1 MTRTTSQSRI
11 VYSHY
16 KNAKWYYPPL
26 IMAHKHSS
34 AAAAP
39 DVLHNMRHSL
49 AHVLAQAV
57 QHLWPDTQITIGPPI
72 DTGCYYDFLFRLPIS
87 DGDFGKIEKEMRRII
102 ASAQTFEV
110 DELSIKESVKFWKE
124 KGQTFK
130 VELVEDLAKAGETKV
145 THYRNVDKDGKETF
159 VDLCRGGHVPS
170 LRDIPPDAFKI
181 TSLAGAYW
189 RGKETNAQLT
199 RLYIAAFG
207 SKKEL
212 EEYLKMMEEAKK
224 RDHRKLGK
232 ELDLFVFS
240 DMVGPGLPLWT
251 PRGTIIADE
260 IEKLA
265 KEMEEKGGYLRVRT
279 PHIAKGKLYERTGHL
294 THYKTSMFPPM
305 EIDGEEEYYLKPMN
319 CPHHHEIFAS
329 RPRSYR
335 DLPMR
340 LAEYGHCY
348 RYEDSGALFGL
359 MRVRSLSMNDAHMY
373 VTEEQFEEEFNAVID
388 MYLVYFKIFDIQKY
402 DMRLSLHAPE
412 GLGKKYVDSPELW
425 VKTEEMVRRA
435 LQKKGIAFTEVPD
448 EAAFYGPKIDVEVW
462 SAIGREFTLATNQ
475 VDFDVPGKVGLK
487 YIDKDGSEK
496 VPLCIHR
503 APLGTHERMIGFLIE
518 HFAGHFP
525 LWLAPVQAVIIPV
538 AEPHELPARRVMEAL
553 RAKGIRCEIYGS
565 ADSLGKRIRE
575 GERLRVPYLVVIG
588 DKEVADNAVAVRNVV
603 TKKQVVVPLK
613 EFIEK
618 TARDIAERRLTCSI
632 G

>member
-1 MTRTTSQSRI
+1 
-11 VYSHY
+11 
-16 KNAKWYYPPL
+16 
-26 IMAHKHSS
+26 MAKHSIGNAIPES
-34 AAAAP
+34 
-39 DVLHNMRHSL
+39 LHNMRHSL

-57 QHLWPDTQITIGPPI
+57 SRLWPDTQITIGPPI
-72 DTGCYYDFLFRLPIS
+72 DTGCYYDFLFSKPIS
-87 DGDFGKIEKEMRRII
+87 DADFPAVEKEMRKII
-102 ASAQTFEV
+102 ASGQTFEV
-110 DELSIKESVKFWKE
+110 AELSIADSVKYWKD
-124 KGQTFK
+124 KGQNFK
-130 VELVEDLAKAGETKV
+130 VELVSDLAKAGETIV
-145 THYRNVDKDGKETF
+145 THYSNIDGNGKETF
-159 VDLCRGGHVPS
+159 TDLCRGGHVTS
-170 LRDIPPDAFKI
+170 LREIPPDGFKI

-199 RLYIAAFG
+199 RLYVAAFA
-207 SKKEL
+207 SKQEL
-212 EEYLKMMEEAKK
+212 QEYLTMMEEAKK

-232 ELDLFVFS
+232 ELDLFTFS

-251 PRGTIIADE
+251 PKGTIIADQVE
-260 IEKLA
+260 ALA

-279 PHIAKGKLYERTGHL
+279 PHIAKGALYERTGHL
-294 THYKTSMFPPM
+294 AHYRTSMFPPM
-305 EIDGEEEYYLKPMN
+305 ELDGEEEYYLKPMN

-373 VTEEQFEEEFNAVID
+373 VTEEQFEDEFNAVVD
-388 MYLVYFKIFDIQKY
+388 LYLTYFAIFDIQKY
-402 DMRLSLHAPE
+402 VMRLSLHSAE
-412 GLGKKYVDSPELW
+412 GLGKKYVNEPALW
-425 VKTEEMVRRA
+425 LKTEEMVRKA
-435 LQKKGIAFTEVPD
+435 LKKKGIEFVEVPD

-487 YIDKDGSEK
+487 YTDKDGTEK

-503 APLGTHERMIGFLIE
+503 APLGTHERFIGFLIE

-525 LWLAPVQAVIIPV
+525 LWLAPVQAMIIPV
-538 AEPHELPARRVMEAL
+538 AEPHEVPARHVEKAL
-553 RAKGIRCEIYGS
+553 REQGIRCEVLPS
-565 ADSLGKRIRE
+565 TDSLGKRIRA
-575 GERLRVPYLVVIG
+575 GEQQRVPYLLVVG
-588 DKEVADNAVAVRNVV
+588 DKEVAENAVAVRNVV
-603 TKKQVVVPLK
+603 TKKQVSVPLK

-618 TARDIAERRLTCSI
+618 TKEDIRLRRLGCSI
-632 G
+632 GA

>member
-1 MTRTTSQSRI
+1 
-11 VYSHY
+11 
-16 KNAKWYYPPL
+16 
-26 IMAHKHSS
+26 MAHKHSS
-34 AAAAP
+34 GSQASDA
-39 DVLHNMRHSL
+39 LHNMRHSL

-57 QHLWPDTQITIGPPI
+57 QHLWPETQITIGPPI
-72 DTGCYYDFLFRLPIS
+72 DTGCYYDFLFREPIS
-87 DGDFGKIEKEMRRII
+87 DADFGKIEKEMRKII
-102 ASAQTFEV
+102 GSAQTFEV
-110 DELSIKESVKFWKE
+110 DELPVAESVKYWKA

-130 VELVEDLAKAGETKV
+130 VELVEDLAKAGETQV
-145 THYRNVDKDGKETF
+145 THYRNVDAKGAEMFT
-159 VDLCRGGHVPS
+159 DLCKGGHVSS
-170 LRDIPPDAFKI
+170 LREITPDGFKI

-199 RLYIAAFG
+199 RIYVAAFG

-232 ELDLFVFS
+232 ELDLFTFS

-251 PRGTIIADE
+251 PKGTIIADA
-260 IEKLA
+260 IEDLA

-279 PHIAKGKLYERTGHL
+279 PHIAKGKLYEQTGHL
-294 THYKTSMFPPM
+294 AHYKTSMFPPM
-305 EIDGEEEYYLKPMN
+305 QIDGEEEYYLKPMN
-319 CPHHHEIFAS
+319 CPHHHQIFAS

-373 VTEEQFEEEFNAVID
+373 VTEDQFEEEFNAVID

-402 DMRLSLHAPE
+402 VMRLSLHAPE
-412 GLGKKYVDSPELW
+412 GLGKKYVDNSVLW
-425 VKTEEMVRRA
+425 KKTEEMVRQA
-435 LQKKGIAFTEVPD
+435 LKKKGIEFVEVPD

-475 VDFDVPGKVGLK
+475 VDFDVPGKVGLT
-487 YIDKDGSEK
+487 YIDKDGTEK

-503 APLGTHERMIGFLIE
+503 APLSTHERMIGFLIE

-525 LWLAPVQAVIIPV
+525 LWLAPVQASIIPV
-538 AEPHELPARRVMEAL
+538 AEPHELPAHRVLGAL
-553 RAKGIRCEIYGS
+553 KEKGIRAELLHS
-565 ADSLGKRIRE
+565 DESLGKRIRA
-575 GERLRVPYLVVIG
+575 GEQQRIPYLLVIG

-603 TKKQVVVPLK
+603 TKKQVTVPLK

-618 TARDIAERRLTCSI
+618 TERDIKERKLTCSI
-632 G
+632 GA

>member
-1 MTRTTSQSRI
+1 MAKKSI
-11 VYSHY
+11 G
-16 KNAKWYYPPL
+16 NAVPE
-26 IMAHKHSS
+26 S
-34 AAAAP
+34 
-39 DVLHNMRHSL
+39 LHNMRHSL

-57 QHLWPDTQITIGPPI
+57 QTLWPATQITIGPPI
-72 DTGCYYDFLFRLPIS
+72 DTGCYYDFLFAKPIS
-87 DGDFGKIEKEMRRII
+87 DADFSAIEKEMRRII
-102 ASAQTFEV
+102 ASGQTFEV
-110 DELSIKESVKFWKE
+110 DELSIPESVRYWKD

-130 VELVEDLAKAGETKV
+130 VELVEDLAKGGETKV
-145 THYRNVDKDGKETF
+145 THYRNVDGSGKEMFT
-159 VDLCRGGHVPS
+159 DLCRGGHVTS
-170 LRDIPPDAFKI
+170 LKEIPPDGFKI

-199 RLYIAAFG
+199 RIYVAAFG
-207 SKKEL
+207 SKQEL
-212 EEYLKMMEEAKK
+212 QEYLTMMEEAKK

-232 ELDLFVFS
+232 ELDLFTFS

-251 PRGTIIADE
+251 PKGTIIADQVE
-260 IEKLA
+260 ALA

-279 PHIAKGKLYERTGHL
+279 PHIAKGALYERTGHL
-294 THYKTSMFPPM
+294 AHYRTSMFPPM
-305 EIDGEEEYYLKPMN
+305 ELDQDEEYYLKPMN

-373 VTEEQFEEEFNAVID
+373 VTEEQFEDEFNAVID
-388 MYLVYFKIFDIQKY
+388 LYLTYFAIFDIKKY
-402 DMRLSLHAPE
+402 VMRLSLHSAE
-412 GLGKKYVDSPELW
+412 GLGKKYVNEPALW
-425 VKTEEMVRRA
+425 QKTEDMVRKA
-435 LQKKGIAFTEVPD
+435 LQKKKIEFVEVPD

-487 YIDKDGSEK
+487 YTDKDGTEK

-503 APLGTHERMIGFLIE
+503 APLGTHERFIGFLIE

-538 AEPHELPARRVMEAL
+538 AEPHEVPARRVEKAL
-553 RAKGIRCEIYGS
+553 REQGIRCEVLPS
-565 ADSLGKRIRE
+565 TDSLGKRIRE
-575 GERLRVPYLVVIG
+575 GERQRVPYLLVVG
-588 DKEVADNAVAVRNVV
+588 DKEVQENAVAVRNVQ
-603 TKKQVVVPLK
+603 TKKQTTVALQ

-618 TARDIAERRLTCSI
+618 TKEDIRLRRIACSI

>member
-294 THYKTSMFPPM
+294 AHYKTSMFPPM

>member
-1 MTRTTSQSRI
+1 
-11 VYSHY
+11 
-16 KNAKWYYPPL
+16 
-26 IMAHKHSS
+26 MAKHSTGNAVPES
-34 AAAAP
+34 
-39 DVLHNMRHSL
+39 LHNMRHSL

-57 QHLWPDTQITIGPPI
+57 QRLWPATQITIGPPI
-72 DTGCYYDFLFRLPIS
+72 DTGCYYDFLFAKPIS
-87 DGDFGKIEKEMRRII
+87 DADFPAIEKEMRRII
-102 ASAQTFEV
+102 ASGQTFEV
-110 DELSIKESVKFWKE
+110 DEFSIADSVKYWKG

-130 VELVEDLAKAGETKV
+130 VELVEDLAKDGETKV
-145 THYRNVDKDGKETF
+145 THERNVDANGKEMFT
-159 VDLCRGGHVPS
+159 DLCRGGHVTS
-170 LRDIPPDAFKI
+170 LKEIPPDAFKI

-199 RLYIAAFG
+199 RIYVAAFG
-207 SKKEL
+207 SKKDL
-212 EEYLKMMEEAKK
+212 EEYLHMMEEAKK

-232 ELDLFVFS
+232 ELDLFTFS

-251 PRGTIIADE
+251 PKGTIIADQ
-260 IEKLA
+260 IEALA
-265 KEMEEKGGYLRVRT
+265 KEMEEKGGYMRVRT
-279 PHIAKGKLYERTGHL
+279 PHIAKGALYERTGHL
-294 THYKTSMFPPM
+294 AHYKSSMFPPM
-305 EIDGEEEYYLKPMN
+305 ELDGEEEYYLKPMN

-373 VTEEQFEEEFNAVID
+373 VTEEQFEDEFNAVVD
-388 MYLVYFKIFDIQKY
+388 LYLTYFAIFDIQKY
-402 DMRLSLHAPE
+402 VMRLSLHSPE
-412 GLGKKYVDSPELW
+412 GLGKKYVDNAVLW
-425 VKTEEMVRRA
+425 KKTEEMVRKA
-435 LQKKGIAFTEVPD
+435 LQKKGIEYVEVPD

-475 VDFDVPGKVGLK
+475 VDFDVPGKMGLK
-487 YIDKDGSEK
+487 YTDKDGSEK

-503 APLGTHERMIGFLIE
+503 APLSTHERMIGFLIE

-525 LWLAPVQAVIIPV
+525 LWLAPVQAMIIPV
-538 AEPHELPARRVMEAL
+538 AEPHEVPARHVEKAL
-553 RAKGIRCEIYGS
+553 KERGIRCEVLPS
-565 ADSLGKRIRE
+565 TDSLGKRIRA
-575 GERLRVPYLVVIG
+575 GEQQRVPYLLVVG

-603 TKKQVVVPLK
+603 TKKQVSVPLK

-618 TARDIAERRLTCSI
+618 TTEDIRLRRLTCSI

>member
-1 MTRTTSQSRI
+1 
-11 VYSHY
+11 
-16 KNAKWYYPPL
+16 
-26 IMAHKHSS
+26 
-34 AAAAP
+34 
-39 DVLHNMRHSL
+39 
-49 AHVLAQAV
+49 
-57 QHLWPDTQITIGPPI
+57 
-72 DTGCYYDFLFRLPIS
+72 FLFKEPIS
-87 DGDFGKIEKEMRRII
+87 DEDFGRIEKEMRTII
-102 ASAQTFEV
+102 ASNQTFEV
-110 DELSIKESVKFWKE
+110 DELSIAEAVKYWKG

-145 THYRNVDKDGKETF
+145 THYRNVDAKGVEMFT
-159 VDLCRGGHVPS
+159 DLCRGGHVSS
-170 LRDIPPDAFKI
+170 LRDIPPDGFKI

-199 RLYIAAFG
+199 RIYVAAFA

-212 EEYLKMMEEAKK
+212 EQHLQMMEEAKK

-260 IEKLA
+260 LEKLA
-265 KEMEEKGGYLRVRT
+265 KEMEAKGGYLRVRT
-279 PHIAKGKLYERTGHL
+279 PHIAKGKLYARTGHL
-294 THYKTSMFPPM
+294 AHYRSSMFPPM
-305 EIDGEEEYYLKPMN
+305 QIDGEEEYYLKPMN

-388 MYLVYFKIFDIQKY
+388 MYLVYFRIFDIQKY
-402 DMRLSLHAPE
+402 VMRLSLHAPE
-412 GLGKKYVDSPELW
+412 GLGKKYVDAPVLW
-425 VKTEEMVRRA
+425 KKTEEMVRRA
-435 LQKKGIAFTEVPD
+435 LKKKGIEFVEVPD

-503 APLGTHERMIGFLIE
+503 APLSTHERMIGFLIE

-525 LWLAPVQAVIIPV
+525 LWLAPVQAVVLPV
-538 AEPHELPARRVMEAL
+538 AAPHEAYGKKVLDLLRGEGMRVEASDSS
-553 RAKGIRCEIYGS
+553 E
-565 ADSLGKRIRE
+565 SLGKRIRD
-575 GERLRVPYLVVIG
+575 GETQRVPYILVVG
-588 DKEVADNAVAVRNVV
+588 DKEVESESVAVRNVK
-603 TKKQVVVPLK
+603 TKKQVTVSLK
-613 EFIEK
+613 EFVEK
-618 TARDIAERRLTCSI
+618 TAGDIAERRLTCSI
-632 G
+632 GS

>member
-1 MTRTTSQSRI
+1 MAKKSI
-11 VYSHY
+11 G
-16 KNAKWYYPPL
+16 NAIPE
-26 IMAHKHSS
+26 S
-34 AAAAP
+34 
-39 DVLHNMRHSL
+39 LHNMRHSL

-57 QHLWPDTQITIGPPI
+57 SRLWPDTQITIGPPI
-72 DTGCYYDFLFRLPIS
+72 DTGCYYDFLFAKPIS
-87 DGDFGKIEKEMRRII
+87 DADFPAIEKEMRRII
-102 ASAQTFEV
+102 GSAQTFEV
-110 DELSIKESVKFWKE
+110 DEMSIQESVKYWKG

-130 VELVEDLAKAGETKV
+130 VELVEDLAKGGETKV
-145 THYRNVDKDGKETF
+145 THYRNVDASGKEMFT
-159 VDLCRGGHVPS
+159 DLCRGGHVTS
-170 LRDIPPDAFKI
+170 LKEIPPDGFKI

-199 RLYIAAFG
+199 RLYVAAFA
-207 SKKEL
+207 SKQEL
-212 EEYLKMMEEAKK
+212 SDYLTMMEEAKK

-232 ELDLFVFS
+232 ELDLFTFS

-251 PRGTIIADE
+251 PKGTIIADQ
-260 IEKLA
+260 IETLA

-279 PHIAKGKLYERTGHL
+279 PHIAKGALYERTGHL
-294 THYKTSMFPPM
+294 AHYRTSMFPPM
-305 EIDGEEEYYLKPMN
+305 ELDGEEEYYLKPMN

-373 VTEEQFEEEFNAVID
+373 VTEEQFEDEFNAVVD
-388 MYLVYFKIFDIQKY
+388 LYLAYFAIFDIKKY
-402 DMRLSLHAPE
+402 VMRLSLHSSE
-412 GLGKKYVDSPELW
+412 GLGKKYVNEPALW
-425 VKTEEMVRRA
+425 LKTEEMVRKA
-435 LQKKGIAFTEVPD
+435 LKKKGIEFREVPD

-487 YIDKDGSEK
+487 YTDKDGTEK

-503 APLGTHERMIGFLIE
+503 APLGTHERFIGFLIE

-538 AEPHELPARRVMEAL
+538 AEPHEVSARHVEKAL
-553 RAKGIRCEIYGS
+553 REQGIRCEVLPS
-565 ADSLGKRIRE
+565 TDSLGKRIRA
-575 GERLRVPYLVVIG
+575 GEQQRVPYLLVVG
-588 DKEVADNAVAVRNVV
+588 DKEVADNSVAVRNVV
-603 TKKQVVVPLK
+603 TKKQVSVPLK

-618 TARDIAERRLTCSI
+618 TKEDIRLRRLTCSI